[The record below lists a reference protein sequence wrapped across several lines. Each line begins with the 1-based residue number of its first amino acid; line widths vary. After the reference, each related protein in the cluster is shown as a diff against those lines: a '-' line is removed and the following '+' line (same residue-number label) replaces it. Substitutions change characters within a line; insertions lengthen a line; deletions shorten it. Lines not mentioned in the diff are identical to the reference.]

1 MIKFLIKS
9 FVVLNLCCFPVYAA
23 NTENATNQ
31 QIQNS
36 LKADFDAAK
45 TLFDQGQFNQA
56 YIAFEVLLNRTP
68 ENALV
73 NFYFAM
79 SAAALKR
86 TDQAIAA
93 FDRVLMLNPQSVR
106 TRLEL
111 AKLYFE
117 MGEYALAHA
126 ELDRAL
132 RANLPDAVRTNV
144 LAFKARIDKQQSRHS
159 HATTLVLT
167 LGYDSNV
174 NNGNGDTV
182 ELAGLTSLES
192 VLPGVSLDESPDEQS
207 DIGFGQTLVY
217 NHSYDFGQRG
227 AWSVNNQLVGL
238 NRLNKDYSQNNVV
251 YLGALTAPTYQ
262 HDIYKVA
269 FPLEIDRVYLD
280 ANGYLVNASVGASL
294 EQLLSANQTLAATYK
309 LRSMQY
315 DGDNSI
321 RNAHSNIYSMRYR
334 HAIGDKPL
342 ILDAHFSYENRQ
354 QTKNANADPASLIEK
369 VLKLNTSKVL
379 SARWRFMAGASYTT
393 TDYVQVDWRFD
404 NKRADQVTRF
414 DLGGQYQIN
423 RTSLT
428 SASLN
433 HAIHDSNQGYYE
445 FDKTQINLNYIY
457 RF

>member
-31 QIQNS
+31 QTQNA

-56 YIAFEVLLNRTP
+56 YIAFEVLLNRAP

-159 HATTLVLT
+159 HATTLVLS
-167 LGYDSNV
+167 LGYDSNA
-174 NNGNGDTV
+174 NNDIGSGNDFALDGFGGL
-182 ELAGLTSLES
+182 ELSGNTEAE
-192 VLPGVSLDESPDEQS
+192 DY
-207 DIGFGQTLVY
+207 GFGQTLVY
-217 NHSYDFGQRG
+217 NHNYDLGQRG
-227 AWSVNNQLVGL
+227 AWSLNSQLVGF

-321 RNAHSNIYSMRYR
+321 RDAHSNIYSMKYR

-342 ILDAHFSYENRQ
+342 ILGVLFSYESRQ
-354 QTKNANADPASLIEK
+354 QAKNTSDDPASLTEK
-369 VLKLNTSKVL
+369 VLKLNASKVL
-379 SARWRFMAGASYTT
+379 SMRWRLMADASFIT
-393 TDYVQVDWRFD
+393 TDYKQENWLFA
-404 NKRADQVTRF
+404 NKRADRITRLE
-414 DLGGQYQIN
+414 LGGQYQID
-423 RTSLT
+423 R
-428 SASLN
+428 ASLAGAN
-433 HAIHDSNQGYYE
+433 ITQAFHKSNQGPYE